1 MIKRELTNT
10 APHNASPFI
19 KAKYGYRSVGSVT
32 TLPPMIRGV
41 GVNLIC
47 NRRCSNPRNCWLYD
61 EESLLV
67 GSSSCSCSSVC
78 CNLSVVA
85 PAATKSTCRPIDKSN
100 NGNTNKG
107 EEDTIFVRLRVYGYT
122 VLLMRKVSFQF
133 IMRMMLDYSS
143 LSMIGSSL

>member
-1 MIKRELTNT
+1 M
-10 APHNASPFI
+10 
-19 KAKYGYRSVGSVT
+19 
-32 TLPPMIRGV
+32 
-41 GVNLIC
+41 
-47 NRRCSNPRNCWLYD
+47 
-61 EESLLV
+61 
-67 GSSSCSCSSVC
+67 
-78 CNLSVVA
+78 VA